1 MVRNVLIVDD
11 DDNVAPL
18 EIALASLG
26 DFAIHVFSDARAALG
41 FLTANRQTIAAIVTD
56 LNLPYLDGF
65 ELIAA
70 VRSDNHCARLPIVV
84 VSGNGHSDV
93 PGRVLQAGA
102 DAFFAKPYSPA
113 EICQTLAR
121 LLHVS

>member
-1 MVRNVLIVDD
+1 MVRYVLIVED

-26 DFAIHVFSDARAALG
+26 DFCVNVFSDARAALC
-41 FLTANRQTIAAIVTD
+41 FLSENRQTVAAIVTD

-65 ELIAA
+65 EFITA
-70 VRSDNHCARLPIVV
+70 VRSDKDWERLPIVV
-84 VSGNGHSDV
+84 ISGNGHPDV

-102 DAFFAKPYSPA
+102 DAFFAKPYSPV
-113 EICQTLAR
+113 EIRQTLAR
-121 LLHVS
+121 FLHVS